1 MKIKLAILEKDI
13 SYLQRIVSVFET
25 KYSDKFEIYS
35 FSDPEITMSIL
46 ADSKIDV
53 LIANDV
59 FEINAAALPRRCGFA
74 YLVDSPDVDTVNN
87 QRTICK
93 FQRAELIYKQILSV
107 YSENAGNISG
117 LKLDDNNTKLIAF
130 ASPSG
135 GVGTSSMAASCSL
148 YFASQGKKILYLN
161 FEKFGSSDAFFK
173 AEGQFDMSDIIF
185 SLKSKM
191 ANLTLKLESCV
202 KHDPRGVYFYSQS
215 KIALDMLELNA
226 EDISRL
232 IAELKLS
239 GTYEYIILDMDFSM
253 DKGILDVYREA
264 HSLVMVGDGSE
275 TSNIK
280 IFRAYNA
287 ISTVEQKKDSP
298 LTNRLSLIYNKF
310 SNKTGQTLDIEIKN
324 IGGAPRYEH
333 ATTEQIVTQ
342 LSAMD
347 MFSKI
352 V

>member
-59 FEINAAALPRRCGFA
+59 FEINVAALPRRCGFA

-135 GVGTSSMAASCSL
+135 GVGTSSMAASCAL